1 MSARTW
7 SSGLELDQLMAGSYG
22 RRRLSGVVSSLVKY
36 IVQIPQY
43 YVSQQLS
50 RHVTNISSR
59 HTIITKTLTLKY
71 VIVNKL
77 IL

>member
-7 SSGLELDQLMAGSYG
+7 SSGLELDQQMAGSYG

-43 YVSQQLS
+43 YVSQLS